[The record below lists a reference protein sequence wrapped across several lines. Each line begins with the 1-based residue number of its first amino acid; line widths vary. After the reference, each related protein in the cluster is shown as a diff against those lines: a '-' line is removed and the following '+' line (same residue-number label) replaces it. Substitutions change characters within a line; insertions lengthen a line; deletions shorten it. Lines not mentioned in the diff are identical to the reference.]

1 MNINLSYNARTALK
15 KGITM
20 ATITAIAYLAIVVI
34 TTPALPPEAAIG
46 AAFAINSP
54 VIFGISIGVGAQ
66 ILISSYGKSM
76 GCSSDKKRK
85 GVFGAGSGSTA
96 VSSFFSFFSLVPLG
110 CCGSWL
116 LILSYLPALFG
127 STLSVAL
134 VQYSKPLSYIGL
146 TIVLGFAALSGY
158 KLNRELKLRKKG
170 IQKVQEGSK
179 IEGK

>member
-1 MNINLSYNARTALK
+1 VNINLSYNARMALK
-15 KGITM
+15 KGVII
-20 ATITAIAYLAIVVI
+20 AAITAIAYLTIVVV
-34 TTPALPPEAAIG
+34 TTPGLPPDAALR
-46 AAFAINSP
+46 ATFSINSP

-66 ILISSYGKSM
+66 IFISSYGKIM
-76 GCSSDKKRK
+76 GCRVHKKKK

-116 LILSYLPALFG
+116 LVLSYLPSLFG

-146 TIVLGFAALSGY
+146 TILLSFAALSAY
-158 KLNRELKLRKKG
+158 KLHKELKLRKKG
-170 IQKVQEGSK
+170 IEK
-179 IEGK
+179 ILRV

>member
-1 MNINLSYNARTALK
+1 MNINLSDYARMALK
-15 KGITM
+15 KGIIV
-20 ATITAIAYLAIVVI
+20 AAITAVSYLVIVVI
-34 TTPALPPEAAIG
+34 TTPSLPPEAAIG

-66 ILISSYGKSM
+66 IYISSYGKSM
-76 GCSSDKKRK
+76 GCSLDKKRK
-85 GVFGAGSGSTA
+85 GVFGAGSGSTV

-116 LILSYLPALFG
+116 LILSYLPSVFG

-134 VQYSKPLSYIGL
+134 VQYSTALTYIGL
-146 TIVLGFAALSGY
+146 IIILGFSGLSAY
-158 KLNRELKLRKKG
+158 KLNKELKLRKKG
-170 IQKVQEGSK
+170 VQKIQEGFK